1 MKNNGWIFSIVFT
14 FVILFLTIGYSAFN
28 FELNIE
34 DIIAYYET
42 EDIIRITFVSVN
54 ESLNNGLSQS
64 ETFSD
69 ESVSLNVLLPEESS
83 TVTYAVD
90 VTNFGGTYMVLSAI
104 NNLPDNLAYSLD
116 NYSLNKV
123 ICDDSNKC
131 TLGITKTILLTIKYK
146 ENGYDGANTEFN
158 LNLDFVFE
166 EFSYYIYY
174 DSSFSFPPEYQKVEY
189 IESTRNQRINT
200 TYIPKKNTTFE
211 LDLSFSGKFTSGTAG
226 TNTFLSSADGNDS
239 FSVNFGASQSQGNL
253 IFPWLDKTYGSGAA
267 IKSLSINDT
276 IRTNRNTMKYDGKK
290 FYYGSLSRDAV
301 TKTQSHSTPLYLFGN
316 DRLNFDR
323 YEMRVYRFKLYE
335 SGELVADYIPC
346 YRVSDGRTGLYDL
359 VGKYFVS
366 NVGEEEFNIGPEID
380 NSDFVS
386 KYPVKKQVL
395 KYNESTNLKLN
406 SFLRDKYLFVNWNTK
421 EDGSGIT
428 YADGQVVNNLTDISG
443 TEITLYAQ
451 WLYVQ
456 LPGSGTADSPYLI
469 SNIEDWVILSS
480 IVNSGTNSFENQYL
494 LMNRNLDFN
503 NDNSYANSNREDF
516 GDINGDGVVSTIKTE
531 LTTGL
536 GFPLI
541 AKENSF
547 MGTLDGGGHIL
558 SNLYIY
564 NSSVGEKNETLTGAV
579 NSGYLAL
586 FSRVKKGKISN
597 LEIEGSL
604 YTKSKVNTGVIV
616 GLLEDGVIDK
626 VQNHVSVTYDSA
638 SADSS
643 VAGLVANAT
652 GNSKILSSSNHA
664 VVKVLDT
671 TASNRTV
678 IGGLV
683 ANASGTLLV
692 RDSYNAGDV
701 LNGWRAG
708 GIAGGVITAKAT
720 LIVDR
725 CYNYAQI
732 KGNLITGS
740 GENIHVGGI
749 VGLVWGP
756 SGSTTVAYI
765 INSYNLGDVTAIYSR
780 DSGGLIGSIATRGSG
795 YAINSY
801 NAGKITG
808 QNTGTMA
815 AGLMNFSASGAIKY
829 VLDNT
834 FNYGS
839 VKGKKN
845 SYSIGYLASNS
856 YVISNTY
863 YNNAITGSSK
873 TVGTGM
879 AVADFNSQS
888 FADQLNA
895 NTASVLLDTEFGI
908 KLASDYGVSLCKW
921 DLGIKGY
928 PELKC

>member
-1 MKNNGWIFSIVFT
+1 MKKNSWIIASIFT
-14 FVILFLTIGYSAFN
+14 FIILFLTIGYSAFN
-28 FELNIE
+28 TDLEIGDILSYYKSNSDIKITNI
-34 DIIAYYET
+34 
-42 EDIIRITFVSVN
+42 SVDSV
-54 ESLNNGLSQS
+54 ENNGLSEGELYDNS
-64 ETFSD
+64 HINV
-69 ESVSLNVLLPEESS
+69 SVSLPDENS
-83 TVTYAVD
+83 TITYLVD
-90 VTNFGGTYMVLSAI
+90 VTNFGGTYMVISKLDGLPSNLTYEL
-104 NNLPDNLAYSLD
+104 NNYT
-116 NYSLNKV
+116 LNKV
-123 ICDDSNKC
+123 ICDDNNEC
-131 TLGITKTILLTIKYK
+131 VLGITKQLLLTIKYTSS
-146 ENGYDGANTEFN
+146 GYDSTNTNYN
-158 LNLDFVFE
+158 LNIEFTFKEFE
-166 EFSYYIYY
+166 YTIYF
-174 DSSFSFPPEYQKVEY
+174 DKGFGLPAEYQEVEY
-189 IESTRNQRINT
+189 LESTGSQRINT
-200 TYIPKKNTTFE
+200 KYLPKKNTRLE
-211 LDLSFSGKFTSGTAG
+211 IDLSFNGTFKTGTSGTNSFVYSASG
-226 TNTFLSSADGNDS
+226 TDQ
-239 FSVNFGASQSQGNL
+239 FSVNFGAGSAQGNALYLWFDKSQSAGGAIVSLN
-253 IFPWLDKTYGSGAA
+253 ISDKV
-267 IKSLSINDT
+267 
-276 IRTNRNTMKYDGKK
+276 RTNRNTMIYDAGNFSYGTYKK
-290 FYYGSLSRDAV
+290 TAAVKTGDHQNPFYIFGSSS
-301 TKTQSHSTPLYLFGN
+301 KP
-316 DRLNFDR
+316 FDR
-323 YEMRVYRFKLYE
+323 YNMKVYHLKLYE
-335 SGELVADYIPC
+335 SGELVAEYIPC
-346 YRVSDGRTGLYDL
+346 YRISDGKTGMYNI
-359 VGKYFVS
+359 VERFFAPVIGTA
-366 NVGEEEFNIGPEID
+366 EFNIGPEID
-380 NSDFVS
+380 NSDFDS
-386 KYPVKKQVL
+386 KDPIKKQVL

-406 SFLRDKYLFVNWNTK
+406 SFFRDKYLFVNWNTK
-421 EDGSGIT
+421 VDGSGIT

-456 LPGSGTADSPYLI
+456 LSGSGTVDSPYLI

-480 IVNSGTNSFENQYL
+480 IVNSGTNNFENQYL

-564 NSSVGEKNETLTGAV
+564 NSSVGEKNENLTGAV
-579 NSGYLAL
+579 DSGYLAL
-586 FSRVKKGKISN
+586 FSHVKKGKISN

-604 YTKSKVNTGVIV
+604 YTKNKVNTGVIV

-638 SADSS
+638 SDDSS

-664 VVKVLDT
+664 VIKVLNT

-708 GIAGGVITAKAT
+708 GIAGAVITTKAT
-720 LIVDR
+720 LIVDK
-725 CYNYAQI
+725 CYNYAQV
-732 KGNLITGS
+732 KGNLTTGS

-756 SGSTTVAYI
+756 SGNNTVAYI
-765 INSYNLGDVTAIYSR
+765 INSYNLGDITAICLR
-780 DSGGLIGSIATRGSG
+780 DSGGLIGAVATGGSG

-801 NAGKITG
+801 NAGNITG

-815 AGLMNFSASGAIKY
+815 AGLMNFSAAGSIKY

-845 SYSIGYLASNS
+845 SYGIGYLASNS
-856 YVISNTY
+856 YVITNTY
-863 YNNAITGSSK
+863 YNNAVTGSNK

-895 NTASVLLDTEFGI
+895 NTTSVLLDTEFGI